1 MNMSPSDAI
10 TEKPAENKTQQFSS
24 LNGMGEW
31 GQIFILDFAKNIGVI
46 HKKVGRILMIYT

>member
-1 MNMSPSDAI
+1 MSPSDAI